1 MTRQTDDLAITDG
14 DRLQA
19 IFEQVRIVTYLLGV
33 LLLLGLVWSFWFV
46 MNRNEENAARK
57 AEERIECMDTGRN
70 C

>member
-1 MTRQTDDLAITDG
+1 MTRQTDDLIITDG